1 MPTYLPGGQADRVF
15 AEKLTFRGQG
25 VEGLVEVID
34 AFVPE
39 GADSNQ
45 LATNYAKDVF
55 DLLTTTED
63 FPQVRTEMYE
73 YLPEHHE
80 TKKYAERLTLRGH
93 EVDALR
99 EIISRIDRKDLTFN
113 AATLI
118 DFVMYKMGSEPVHI
132 DQRQQELTV

>member
-1 MPTYLPGGQADRVF
+1 MPTYLPGGSSNKTYS
-15 AEKLTFRGQG
+15 EKLILRGKG

-39 GADSNQ
+39 DADVNQ
-45 LATNYAKDVF
+45 LASNYAREIF
-55 DLLTTTED
+55 DFVTDDD
-63 FPQVRTEMYE
+63 FAQVRTPMYE

-80 TKKYAERLTLRGH
+80 NKSYAERLTLRGS

-99 EIISRIDRKDLTFN
+99 EIISKIDRKDISFD

-118 DFVMYKMGSEPVHI
+118 DFVMYKMQNEAVHI
-132 DQRQQELTV
+132 DLSTREAA